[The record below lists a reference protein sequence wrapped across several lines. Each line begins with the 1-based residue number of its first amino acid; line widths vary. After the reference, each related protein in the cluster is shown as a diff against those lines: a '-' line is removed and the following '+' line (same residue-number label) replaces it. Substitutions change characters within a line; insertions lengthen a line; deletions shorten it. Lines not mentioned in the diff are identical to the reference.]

1 MLLDSYIEQG
11 LYHFSKKKKKIS
23 RTFPIIF
30 LDSDWFFQDSKFPL
44 KPSHSQ
50 DFKINSPNSQQNIK
64 FSYNINSENFIAKF
78 KQIFRTFQDFPD
90 LENVK

>member
-11 LYHFSKKKKKIS
+11 LYNFSKKKKIS
-23 RTFPIIF
+23 RTFPWIF
-30 LDSDWFFQDSKFPL
+30 LDSDWLFQDSKFPL
-44 KPSHSQ
+44 KPFHSQ
-50 DFKINSPNSQQNIK
+50 DFKINSPNSQQNI
-64 FSYNINSENFIAKF
+64 SYNINSENFITKF

>member
-11 LYHFSKKKKKIS
+11 LYNFSKKKIS
-23 RTFPIIF
+23 RSFPRIF

-44 KPSHSQ
+44 KPFHSQ
-50 DFKINSPNSQQNIK
+50 DFKINSPNSQQNI
-64 FSYNINSENFIAKF
+64 SYNINSENLIAKF
-78 KQIFRTFQDFPD
+78 KQIFRTSQDFPD

>member
-11 LYHFSKKKKKIS
+11 LYNFSKKKIS
-23 RTFPIIF
+23 RTFPRIF

-44 KPSHSQ
+44 KPFHSQ
-50 DFKINSPNSQQNIK
+50 DFKINSPNSQQNI
-64 FSYNINSENFIAKF
+64 SYNINSENFITKF